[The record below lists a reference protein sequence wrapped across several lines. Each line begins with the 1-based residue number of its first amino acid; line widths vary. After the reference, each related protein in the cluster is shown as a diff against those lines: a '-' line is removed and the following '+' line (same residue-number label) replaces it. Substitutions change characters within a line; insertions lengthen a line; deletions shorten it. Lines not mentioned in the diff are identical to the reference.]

1 MILPWV
7 ETWRCPP
14 PPSPLSLETLAIGR
28 QSPRDSGTSLR
39 SQELLQNLGFAA
51 GIALR
56 WGTGLGSLARRSGTA
71 NGAEL
76 RDRSYVAS
84 RRPCHERCVP
94 FRYLRHPALHRHH
107 PLRPAQLVGPAAIQ
121 PGRHSAQGLS

>member
-7 ETWRCPP
+7 EMWRCPP
-14 PPSPLSLETLAIGR
+14 PPSPLSLESLSIAR

-56 WGTGLGSLARRSGTA
+56 CGTGLGSLARRSGTRQRGGIPA
-71 NGAEL
+71 TAAMEVLGDLAMNDAFPLDAPDTLPFAATTPCG
-76 RDRSYVAS
+76 
-84 RRPCHERCVP
+84 RP
-94 FRYLRHPALHRHH
+94 
-107 PLRPAQLVGPAAIQ
+107 
-121 PGRHSAQGLS
+121 S